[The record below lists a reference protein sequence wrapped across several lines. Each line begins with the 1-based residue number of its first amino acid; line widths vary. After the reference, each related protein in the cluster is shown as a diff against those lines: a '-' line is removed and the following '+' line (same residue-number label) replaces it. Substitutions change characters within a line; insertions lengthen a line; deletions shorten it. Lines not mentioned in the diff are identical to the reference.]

1 MYFCMPL
8 SLLIYFAPLQ
18 LIFCMGTKELRNCIS
33 KAKTM
38 TANEI
43 HVIVSQVCIR
53 LALCKNGIYASETT
67 VIADV
72 PKLIH
77 IDW

>member
-1 MYFCMPL
+1 MYYCMPL

-18 LIFCMGTKELRNCIS
+18 LIFCMGTKESRNSIS

-53 LALCKNGIYASETT
+53 LALCQSSVENYA
-67 VIADV
+67 
-72 PKLIH
+72 KMGYM
-77 IDW
+77 

>member
-1 MYFCMPL
+1 
-8 SLLIYFAPLQ
+8 
-18 LIFCMGTKELRNCIS
+18 
-33 KAKTM
+33 M

-77 IDW
+77 IDWWVAKTITDYHSWWLIIIKQAQYGYFHLSDGYWA